1 MEEELYITNLID
13 VSILQ
18 TMQDAFCKMTG
29 IAAGISDANGVA
41 VTKPTIASDFC
52 WKLTKE
58 SPVGRSRC
66 ERCDKQ
72 GGKLALKK
80 GTCVAYE
87 CHAGLIDFAAPI
99 MARGKMI
106 GCFIGGQV
114 LIEPANEEKIIKVA
128 EELDIDPEIYLDAVR
143 QINIVEEEE
152 IIKAGEF
159 IYTITNILSDIAYN
173 KYLTIQAN
181 TEIERAAKM
190 KSDFLANMSH
200 EIRTPMNAVIGMA
213 EMALREELSPVARDY
228 INQIQSSGRTL
239 LAIINDI
246 LDFSKIESGKMDIMM
261 TEYEP
266 MSIVNDV
273 EHVIITR
280 LGDKDVELILDIVP
294 DLPYKLLGDYTRIE
308 QIIIN
313 LANNAV
319 KFTKHGKVVLK
330 MDYVKKSAD
339 EIYLQICVQDTGI
352 GIKKEDLEKLFQS
365 FQQLD
370 SKRNRNIE
378 GTGLGLAISKQLV
391 TLMNGQIWVESEYEK
406 GSKFFVVIP
415 QKIIDS
421 KPSIILKEQEPI
433 ITAGLISR
441 SYLKPQIK
449 VDIGRLGVK
458 YIELH
463 SEEEL
468 NTIVGQKVKYFFV
481 GYRMFTV
488 KVQEFI
494 RSHPEITGIL
504 MIAFNSSVHFDIPNL
519 MIVKRPLYIL
529 NIAEIFN
536 HDKIL
541 TEVETNEGGHF
552 DFIAPDA
559 EILIVDDNAINLT
572 VAEGLLRPLQMKI
585 ETAASGKETIDKIS
599 TKKYDL
605 IFMDHMMPEID
616 GVETTHIIRRF
627 HEEYSEV
634 PIIALTANAVD
645 GTRQMFIEEGMNDFV
660 PKPIEIKT
668 ITSKLYYWLPKEKIK
683 RVYKKKEE
691 EEKEKI
697 EIEGLD
703 TEEALRLL
711 GDEALFWSVLKDYYK
726 VIERKTKIIKEYE
739 EKEQW
744 HEYTIEVH
752 ALKSASRQIGAM
764 ELAKKAEAMEAAG
777 NARNGE
783 LIHQC
788 TDEMLLQYQH
798 YYQVLQPYF
807 VEKKLP
813 EGTKIPITF
822 EVLSE
827 CFEHMKD
834 AMEELDMDRME
845 KVIQEMEQY
854 SYTDWQKE
862 MFEQLREAVD
872 NIDIDTC
879 EEILD
884 SWGGKMQ

>member
-1 MEEELYITNLID
+1 
-13 VSILQ
+13 
-18 TMQDAFCKMTG
+18 
-29 IAAGISDANGVA
+29 
-41 VTKPTIASDFC
+41 
-52 WKLTKE
+52 
-58 SPVGRSRC
+58 
-66 ERCDKQ
+66 
-72 GGKLALKK
+72 
-80 GTCVAYE
+80 
-87 CHAGLIDFAAPI
+87 
-99 MARGKMI
+99 
-106 GCFIGGQV
+106 
-114 LIEPANEEKIIKVA
+114 
-128 EELDIDPEIYLDAVR
+128 
-143 QINIVEEEE
+143 
-152 IIKAGEF
+152 
-159 IYTITNILSDIAYN
+159 
-173 KYLTIQAN
+173 
-181 TEIERAAKM
+181 
-190 KSDFLANMSH
+190 
-200 EIRTPMNAVIGMA
+200 
-213 EMALREELSPVARDY
+213 
-228 INQIQSSGRTL
+228 
-239 LAIINDI
+239 
-246 LDFSKIESGKMDIMM
+246 
-261 TEYEP
+261 
-266 MSIVNDV
+266 
-273 EHVIITR
+273 
-280 LGDKDVELILDIVP
+280 
-294 DLPYKLLGDYTRIE
+294 
-308 QIIIN
+308 
-313 LANNAV
+313 
-319 KFTKHGKVVLK
+319 
-330 MDYVKKSAD
+330 
-339 EIYLQICVQDTGI
+339 
-352 GIKKEDLEKLFQS
+352 
-365 FQQLD
+365 
-370 SKRNRNIE
+370 
-378 GTGLGLAISKQLV
+378 
-391 TLMNGQIWVESEYEK
+391 
-406 GSKFFVVIP
+406 
-415 QKIIDS
+415 
-421 KPSIILKEQEPI
+421 
-433 ITAGLISR
+433 
-441 SYLKPQIK
+441 
-449 VDIGRLGVK
+449 
-458 YIELH
+458 
-463 SEEEL
+463 
-468 NTIVGQKVKYFFV
+468 
-481 GYRMFTV
+481 
-488 KVQEFI
+488 
-494 RSHPEITGIL
+494 